1 MILKCRVALLLAGG
15 RSQRVGA
22 PKGVVAVQGRP
33 WLHWQLDALR
43 AVGISTV
50 VLVVGHY
57 YEEYA
62 QASEGFSDVIIVR
75 NPQPELGPFS
85 SLQCGLEVLSKRD
98 WACSGVFVL
107 PVDVPV
113 PSASVWQ
120 EMSEVAVD
128 GVDAVLP
135 QWDPPSG
142 CFSYGTRPRSRRG
155 HPVWLATNV
164 LNEVRACPSDSPRA
178 RLDVVLREVPLHKK
192 KVASVQDVRP
202 FLNLNYPSDFRSW
215 GPLVVASIGSD
226 LHVTCRERA
235 SVFCVNKGD
244 ILVVRAHDPLCGE
257 SYCFPVGGGLELGES
272 PQKAAEREAWEESG
286 HFVSVEAD
294 SFAIGDYFFPW
305 SGKAF
310 FLRTHFF
317 RGALKGVDVA
327 WNGVDDPAIKP
338 AWVAVDEARE
348 QLHRLGGL
356 TNVDEIAK
364 GLVELV

>member
-1 MILKCRVALLLAGG
+1 MKTSVAILLAGG
-15 RSQRVGA
+15 QSQRVGG
-22 PKGVVAVQGRP
+22 PKGVVMVQGRP

-43 AVGISTV
+43 GAGVSTV
-50 VLVVGHY
+50 ILVVGHY
-57 YEEYA
+57 YEEYVRA
-62 QASEGFSDVIIVR
+62 ASDFSEVIIVR
-75 NPQPELGPFS
+75 NPRPELGPFS
-85 SLQCGLEVLSKRD
+85 SLQCGLEVLPNED
-98 WACSGVFVL
+98 WNGAGVFVL

-113 PSASVWQ
+113 PSASVWR
-120 EMSEVAVD
+120 EMNAVAET

-135 QWDPPSG
+135 QWEPPLG
-142 CFSYGTRPRSRRG
+142 CFSSGAPPRSRRG
-155 HPVWLATNV
+155 HPVWLSTN
-164 LNEVRACPSDSPRA
+164 LLKKVRLCAPESPQA

-192 KVASVQDVRP
+192 RVVSVRDVRP
-202 FLNLNYPSDFRSW
+202 FINMNYPSDFRSW
-215 GPLVVASIGSD
+215 GSLVVASLGSD

-235 SVFCVNKGD
+235 SVFCVSKGE

-317 RGALKGVDVA
+317 RGSLKGVDAA

-364 GLVELV
+364 GLVELA